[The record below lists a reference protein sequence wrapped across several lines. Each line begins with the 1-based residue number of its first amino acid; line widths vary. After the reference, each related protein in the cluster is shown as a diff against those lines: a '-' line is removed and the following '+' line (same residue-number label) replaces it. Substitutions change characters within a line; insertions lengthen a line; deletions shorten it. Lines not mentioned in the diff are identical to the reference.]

1 MTTRQRKPRGLIST
15 GYHLPYNPKLK
26 ERARELRN
34 NMTSAEGKLWLKFL
48 KKLPIRFLRQ
58 KPLDNFI
65 VDFYCA
71 SASLVIE
78 VDGDSHYSENGIP
91 YDEQRTSV
99 LEGYGLKVLRFTNT
113 DIMQNFKSVCDEIN
127 KVINPPIPP
136 LIKGEQVRLSKSP
149 RTPFTKGGANEE
161 SGGLKFLLERRRI
174 I

>member
-1 MTTRQRKPRGLIST
+1 MTTSQRKSKGLIST

-34 NMTSAEGKLWLKFL
+34 NMTSAERKLWLKFL
-48 KKLPIRFLRQ
+48 KKLPITFLRQ

-91 YDEQRTSV
+91 YDAQRTKV
-99 LEGYGLKVLRFTNT
+99 LEGYGLKVLRFTNN
-113 DIMQNFKSVCDEIN
+113 DVKNRFKSVCDEIDRA
-127 KVINPPIPP
+127 INPPIPP
-136 LIKGEQVRLSKSP
+136 LKQIPLYP
-149 RTPFTKGGANEE
+149 
-161 SGGLKFLLERRRI
+161 L
-174 I
+174 